1 MLGKILFIG
10 FVMAFPLFAEIQ
22 EGLYILPS
30 EKTMQLSLKDGT
42 YRVRYEDAQGNR
54 VVLQEGEYRVDGD
67 RIRFI
72 PKVDR
77 LKEMGFQ
84 EEGLEE
90 GEILGVCRLRW
101 GGDIFVKKGCT
112 EVSDEMSENENFKEI
127 TEENG
132 EDENQIT
139 PPENIETESEDS
151 SEQET
156 GTIEKPWRIVRN
168 GGFELSLPEGAK
180 LRTDQKGFEL
190 LWNGAQ
196 GAVQIVPGGEV
207 PSRLQRLLR
216 ECRPVKFLARG
227 ATRIALCKQGAAQ
240 RYLEIVTKKSGEG
253 TLYSFAAAN
262 DLKTLK
268 RLSIALSSLR
278 PVKRKGGSPNPG
290 GVTLPTFTWS
300 PSSRCYTVAAPRG
313 WDVQGGCAN
322 LGRNGY
328 IMLLKMTDPERK
340 RGMLLID
347 YPFYQS
353 IRMGG
358 QNLGVAPMDCRS
370 YFGRRLFQDLA
381 SRYGILFPGMRLD
394 RLGPDVEMSRRLTME
409 TANFLR
415 RYGIAATDQYRVCR
429 GEGLFSPQETPLR
442 LEILGVLAYRS
453 RPLYGGAGMT
463 LWGPEPAVITYA
475 PQREITTWNAFLLKL
490 AETWR
495 PDPRWLA
502 RHHQYAAQDA
512 RSVLAHFQKIR
523 QIIQEHETAM
533 EQAAAEHDRQEHFE
547 NELFWDT
554 FYALGGEDRYDDPD
568 TGEEID
574 VPTGA
579 DKYLYDQYSQTWV
592 GLHDDQP
599 DVQELEE
606 ALREKGFREL
616 VPHRY

>member
-1 MLGKILFIG
+1 
-10 FVMAFPLFAEIQ
+10 
-22 EGLYILPS
+22 
-30 EKTMQLSLKDGT
+30 MQLSLKDGT
-42 YRVRYEDAQGNR
+42 YRIRYEDTQGNR
-54 VVLQEGEYRVDGD
+54 VVLQEGDYRIDGD

-90 GEILGVCRLRW
+90 GEIVDPCRLRW
-101 GGDIFVKKGCT
+101 GGDLFVKKGCD
-112 EVSDEMSENENFKEI
+112 EISDEASENENSDELMEEKEVEVKESQV
-127 TEENG
+127 TNPK
-132 EDENQIT
+132 NL
-139 PPENIETESEDS
+139 ETESEDS
-151 SEQET
+151 SKQET
-156 GTIEKPWRIVRN
+156 GVIKKPWRIVRN
-168 GGFELSLPEGAK
+168 GGFELSLPEGAE
-180 LRTDQKGFEL
+180 LQTCHEGFEL
-190 LWNGAQ
+190 SWKGAQ
-196 GAVQIVPGGEV
+196 GAVQIVPGDEV

-216 ECRPVKFLARG
+216 ECRPVKILARG
-227 ATRIALCKQGAAQ
+227 ATQIALCAQGASK
-240 RYLEIVTKKSGEG
+240 RYLEIVTKKGGRG

-262 DLKTLK
+262 DLETLK

-278 PVKRKGGSPNPG
+278 PVKTQEVSQSPQRVAP
-290 GVTLPTFTWS
+290 PTFIWS

-313 WDVQGGCAN
+313 WDVQGGCAD

-328 IMLLKMTDPERK
+328 IMLLKITDSEGK

-370 YFGRRLFQDLA
+370 YFGHRLFQELA
-381 SRYGILFPGMRLD
+381 SRYRIVFPGVHFD
-394 RLGPDVEMSRRLTME
+394 RLGSDVEMSRRLTMQ

-415 RYGIAATDQYRVCR
+415 RYGIAATDQYHVCR
-429 GEGLFSPQETPLR
+429 GEGLFSLNETPLR
-442 LEILGVLAYRS
+442 LKVLGVLAYRS
-453 RPLYGGAGMT
+453 RPLYGGAAMT
-463 LWGPEPAVITYA
+463 LWGPDPAVITYA
-475 PQREITTWNAFLLKL
+475 PEREFTAWNTFFLKL

-495 PDPRWLA
+495 PNPRWLA
-502 RHHQYAAQDA
+502 VHHQNAAQDA
-512 RSVLAHFQKIR
+512 QSVLAHYQRIR

-533 EQAAAEHDRQEHFE
+533 EQAAAEQDQEEHFE

-579 DKYLYDQYSQTWV
+579 DKYLYDQYSQSWV